1 MTKTMSETH
10 NYGLENFHLVSDN
23 IHVVEKPFKTVL
35 LTNVE
40 ECRDKITVNGMT
52 SLFMRLGHFEWEQ
65 QLAYY
70 LVSAVAD
77 AIKKGS
83 ADADISRMFQ
93 TELKASYYDGATYG
107 VSQER
112 IHEHIMKAFEVVESN
127 NEVLKVKLKAECIK

>member
-10 NYGLENFHLVSDN
+10 DYGLENFHLVSDN
-23 IHVVEKPFKTVL
+23 IHVVKKPFKTVI

-40 ECRDKITVNGMT
+40 ECLDKITVNGMT
-52 SLFMRLGHFEWEQ
+52 SLFMGLGHYEWEQ

-70 LVSAVAD
+70 LVFAVVN
-77 AIKKGS
+77 AIKRGS

-107 VSQER
+107 VSQEM
-112 IHEHIMKAFEVVESN
+112 IHEHIMDHFEVVESN
-127 NEVLKVKLKAECIK
+127 SDMLKVKLKKESIK